1 MIGYLSES
9 HLCGVSILNPE
20 PHIAKLSKFSSQ
32 IHILSLIKSFMDLA
46 NVQKALAL
54 LCLMQPK
61 TVCNLCTLY
70 GVQCTVHLLTLD
82 VQAICSIQEVCAD
95 VMNQID
101 SDGDGEVRIIQTRFL
116 WGWLAKGTL

>member
-1 MIGYLSES
+1 
-9 HLCGVSILNPE
+9 
-20 PHIAKLSKFSSQ
+20 
-32 IHILSLIKSFMDLA
+32 MDLA
-46 NVQKALAL
+46 NVQKAHAL

-82 VQAICSIQEVCAD
+82 LQAICSIQEVCAD

-116 WGWLAKGTL
+116 WGWLAMGTL